1 MCETEES
8 FSIVKSGLTP
18 LTSGTVTRGR
28 EAWSSDPAF
37 CVLLATEPCDGISM
51 YNSAARGVG
60 LGGSGVTTLAYL
72 CLYSHTLCILIK
84 CLII

>member
-1 MCETEES
+1 MCKTEES

-28 EAWSSDPAF
+28 EARSSDPAF
-37 CVLLATEPCDGISM
+37 CVLLASEPCDGISM
-51 YNSAARGVG
+51 YNSAAAGR
-60 LGGSGVTTLAYL
+60 GGSGVTTLAYL
-72 CLYSHTLCILIK
+72 CLYNHTLCILIN